1 MYVEPNM
8 RSPPKDQVWIEEG
21 ATPNMHW
28 GIQGQRSEMNQKG
41 HGDGEAGER
50 GESKTLELL
59 GSQAKKM
66 AKEETDQLCQMLLLK
81 KQGKATNCKI

>member
-1 MYVEPNM
+1 
-8 RSPPKDQVWIEEG
+8 
-21 ATPNMHW
+21 
-28 GIQGQRSEMNQKG
+28 MNQKG

-50 GESKTLELL
+50 GESKTPELL